1 MAEDKKRVR
10 NKQISFR
17 VSESEYAKIKH
28 NADTKGTTVA
38 KLAQAK
44 VLSMEWTTPLMDQE
58 SSKETI
64 RLLANLSNNVNQIAR
79 ACNQGAYILSQD
91 DLDSEINQ
99 FRKELDRIWQLL
111 R

>member
-17 VSESEYAKIKH
+17 VSEAEYEKIKH
-28 NADTKGTTVA
+28 NADIKGTTVA
-38 KLAQAK
+38 KLAQSK
-44 VLSMEWTTPLMDQE
+44 VLSMDWTNPVMDSE
-58 SSKETI
+58 HAKETI

-79 ACNQGAYILSQD
+79 VCNQGLYQD
-91 DLDSEINQ
+91 RNEELDSEINH
-99 FRKELDRIWQLL
+99 FREELDHIWRLL